1 MVVGENVNA
10 LITFIE
16 KYRFIA
22 WTFLHSSAL
31 INYVCCLNNQHSFG
45 PLDYESL
52 QQELALKETVWKKVS
67 PESNEDISTTVV
79 YRMESLGEKS

>member
-1 MVVGENVNA
+1 MVGD
-10 LITFIE
+10 F
-16 KYRFIA
+16 
-22 WTFLHSSAL
+22 SSIHWKIPFYGLDLSSLKCTNKLCVLLEQLA
-31 INYVCCLNNQHSFG
+31 YSFR

-67 PESNEDISTTVV
+67 PESNEDVSTTVV